1 MTTIELGAAIQRE
14 LSRIDGDE
22 TMMKRALH
30 ALQRIRREQNQ
41 ELAGQSD
48 REIIAGLQRAFSE
61 WKDVKD
67 GKLQTRPLE
76 ELLNKL

>member
-1 MTTIELGAAIQRE
+1 MTTLELGAAIQRE

-22 TMMKRALH
+22 TMMKRALQ

-76 ELLNKL
+76 ELLNEL